1 MINPKTDCHCHILPG
16 LDDGAGSLE
25 ESVALA
31 RMQVSWGFRKA
42 VCTSHRVVKYP
53 NVPEVVI
60 SSCQM
65 LQEELRKRE
74 IPLELTP
81 SMEYRLIPET
91 WLETLEKGWLLPWE
105 GNHILIELPIHKASR
120 IGNIVP
126 EDEIKRL
133 LNIGYQPVL
142 AHPERYLY
150 LDMERITPLRKPA
163 FFSSGMWGHWR
174 AYTAKPSASAAK
186 RFSPQ
191 ECSTSSEQTFTMRG
205 MPISLTDSGSKCR
218 NSRHTFHLRY
228 TPAFWHP
235 RSGHGPHQAVRYNAG
250 HIELI
255 AAD

>member
-31 RMQVSWGFRKA
+31 RRQVSWGFRKA
-42 VCTSHRVVKYP
+42 VCTSHRVGKYP
-53 NVPEVVI
+53 NVPDVVI
-60 SSCQM
+60 STCQM
-65 LQEELRKRE
+65 LQEELHKRE

-91 WLETLEKGWLLPWE
+91 WPETLEKGWLLPWE

-133 LNIGYQPVL
+133 LDMGYQPVL

-150 LDMERITPLRKPA
+150 LTMERYHSLKDAGVLFQRNVGSLEGLYGEAVSVRCEALLAEGMYEVIGTDLHNDWYA
-163 FFSSGMWGHWR
+163 DFFDGFGFKVS
-174 AYTAKPSASAAK
+174 
-186 RFSPQ
+186 
-191 ECSTSSEQTFTMRG
+191 
-205 MPISLTDSGSKCR
+205 
-218 NSRHTFHLRY
+218 
-228 TPAFWHP
+228 
-235 RSGHGPHQAVRYNAG
+235 V
-250 HIELI
+250 
-255 AAD
+255 